1 MTGYSVRT
9 AIIHYWLVGMRG
21 GERVLEHICDMFPE
35 ADIFTHVVD
44 PAKLSD
50 KLRARRIETTFI
62 ARLPGARTHYQK
74 YLPLMPRALE
84 ALDLTD
90 YDLVISSEAGPAKG
104 VITRPDATH
113 VTYCHSPMRYI
124 WDQYHQYRSTGGLGA
139 RISMPLFAPALRT
152 WDVASAARSDLI
164 MANSAYIRARIGK
177 FWGREARVV
186 HPPVDTAL
194 FTPSATHDEE
204 YLWVGQLVSYKRPDL
219 AVDAFSASGRKLH
232 VVGDGPMFEE
242 LRARAAPNVRFT
254 RRLDFTALRAA
265 YARARALVFTG
276 EEDFGM
282 IPVEVMASG
291 RPVIAYGRGGALE
304 TVVEGETGLFF
315 HENSAPALN
324 AALTR
329 FESWEADFVPE
340 AAVRQAR
347 RFSPEVFRTRFLE
360 TVERA
365 QALGHRPHPAAPQAI
380 SA

>member
-1 MTGYSVRT
+1 
-9 AIIHYWLVGMRG
+9 MRG

-84 ALDLTD
+84 GLDLTD

-177 FWGREARVV
+177 FWGRDARVV

-194 FTPSATHDEE
+194 FTPVDTHDEE

-315 HENSAPALN
+315 RENSAPALN

-329 FESWEADFVPE
+329 FESWEAHFVPE

-360 TVERA
+360 TIERA
-365 QALGHRPHPAAPQAI
+365 QALGHRPYPAAPQAL